1 MIITAGRR
9 RFADRRRFELV
20 CGLGG
25 NRRMRQR
32 GPAHPAKTILR
43 AVVVPAMGTVYVH
56 SLQHSVK
63 LLMAESLLALER
75 YLPGGRP
82 GWGAY
87 RGPAISSS
95 LSDTIATYVCENTK
109 DRETKGGLIRGSK
122 CAT

>member
-1 MIITAGRR
+1 MHILRVAISVHRLSFAG
-9 RFADRRRFELV
+9 RRRFELV
-20 CGLGG
+20 WGLGG
-25 NRRMRQR
+25 YGRMRQR

-87 RGPAISSS
+87 RGPAIK
-95 LSDTIATYVCENTK
+95 L
-109 DRETKGGLIRGSK
+109 
-122 CAT
+122 